1 MNLLERVAQ
10 PIIRAVEKRAR
21 EEGRAEERGNLAT
34 ERETIA
40 TEKENLA
47 TERESLARWKRNQEA
62 RGVTFLPDEPQDREA
77 EQPAC

>member
-40 TEKENLA
+40 I
-47 TERESLARWKRNQEA
+47 ERESLTRERENMEA
-62 RGVTFLPDEPQDREA
+62 LGAKFPPDEPQDGES
-77 EQPAC
+77 E